1 MILMVLIAIAIIV
14 SFWGMVEAVEL
25 LTDWDA
31 EKLMFWRHDR
41 Y

>member
-1 MILMVLIAIAIIV
+1 MILMVLIAGAIIV
-14 SFWGMVEAVEL
+14 SFWGMVEAVKT
-25 LTDWDA
+25 LTDWDT

>member
-1 MILMVLIAIAIIV
+1 
-14 SFWGMVEAVEL
+14 GMVEAVKT
-25 LTDWDA
+25 LTDWDT